1 MQSFGSFS
9 RFILTALATLLLAGC
24 GGGGGGERPPP
35 DNRPPPPPPP
45 PPVITGV
52 FKDLNV
58 SGLAFT
64 SGQQSGITSANGR
77 FTCETGN
84 NVAFSIGGVILGQ
97 AACATLVT
105 PTQLVPVD
113 ADFQLQVAN
122 IARFLQ
128 MLDVDGDP
136 DNGIVLSELLQ
147 QIADNWLPVDFR
159 TNDLANDVV
168 MIMSDAASV
177 DGTVHAL
184 PSERE
189 ALVHLSETLSCAYA
203 GAYAG
208 TFSGSNSGAAGMVIG
223 WGRPSVGFL
232 PNSFQWQGIDAV
244 NEFEVFGGGSGS
256 ITILDLPQIDHTD
269 PSLAGPIAA
278 QFETPDRITGTWS
291 GGNVTLNRI
300 GADNGGRY
308 RFVGYASGNEVAA
321 YISLNLTN
329 TSFAGEAFDV
339 VSGTTFS
346 VSGSL
351 SGSAVT
357 LSAAGGGETLTGSGT
372 LESNANGSP
381 REILGSLSDGSSF
394 SIAACRLN

>member
-1 MQSFGSFS
+1 MQSSGNIS
-9 RFILTALATLLLAGC
+9 RFILATLATLLLAGC

-35 DNRPPPPPPP
+35 DNRPPSPPPP

-64 SGQQSGITSANGR
+64 SGQQSGITSADGR

-84 NVAFSIGGVILGQ
+84 DVAFAIGGVSLGQ
-97 AACATLVT
+97 AECATLVT

-113 ADFQLQVAN
+113 ADFQLQVTN

-128 MLDVDGDP
+128 MLDIDGDP
-136 DNGIVLSELLQ
+136 DNGIVLSDLLQ
-147 QIADNWLPVDFR
+147 QIADTWMPVDFR
-159 TNDLANDVV
+159 TNDLANAVV

-184 PSERE
+184 PSEQE

-208 TFSGSNSGAAGMVIG
+208 TFTGSNSGAAGMVIG

-291 GGNVTLNRI
+291 GGNVSLNRI
-300 GADNGGRY
+300 GPDNGGRY
-308 RFVGYASGNEVAA
+308 RFVGNASGDEVAA
-321 YISLNLTN
+321 YISLNLTD
-329 TSFAGEAFDV
+329 TSLAGEAFDV

-351 SGSAVT
+351 AGNAVT
-357 LSAAGGGETLTGSGT
+357 LSATGGGETLTGSGT
-372 LESNANGSP
+372 LEPNADGSP
-381 REILGSLSDGSSF
+381 REILGTLSDGSSF

>member
-1 MQSFGSFS
+1 M
-9 RFILTALATLLLAGC
+9 RRIRKPWRLILAVASLLLAGC

-58 SGLAFT
+58 SGLAYT

-84 NVAFSIGGVILGQ
+84 NVAFSIGGVSLGQ
-97 AACATLVT
+97 AECATLVT

-113 ADFQLQVAN
+113 ADFQLQVTN

-159 TNDLANDVV
+159 TNDLAGDVV

-184 PSERE
+184 PGEQE
-189 ALVHLSETLSCAYA
+189 ALVHLAETLSCAYA
-203 GAYAG
+203 GAYGG

-223 WGRPSVGFL
+223 WGAASFGFL
-232 PNSFQWQGIDAV
+232 PNSFEWQGIDAV
-244 NEFEVFGGGSGS
+244 NEFSVFGGGSGS

-291 GGNVTLNRI
+291 GGNVSLSRI

-308 RFVGYASGNEVAA
+308 RFVGRASGDEVAA
-321 YISLNLTN
+321 YISLNLTD

-339 VSGTTFS
+339 VSGTTFA
-346 VSGSL
+346 VSGTL
-351 SGSAVT
+351 AGNTVT
-357 LSAAGGGETLTGSGT
+357 LNATGGGETLTGSGT
-372 LESNANGSP
+372 LEPNADGSP
-381 REILGSLSDGSSF
+381 REILGSLSDGSTF